1 MTNSTTDYR
10 ISAHVAER
18 IRDGGDTLAA
28 SQAVIADIVTQR
40 LQSHH
45 RDAMDAIANDTL
57 LTSWLE
63 LAPPIVSM
71 TLASDEPIELD
82 VGIVQQMT
90 DDLVTLG
97 IRAFA
102 ERYNN
107 ADLIEMYDSVAATGP
122 TQDGAHG

>member
-1 MTNSTTDYR
+1 MTGATSDYR
-10 ISAHVAER
+10 ISPHVAEQ
-18 IRDGGDTLAA
+18 IRQGGDTLSA

-45 RDAMDAIANDTL
+45 RDTMDAIANDTL

-71 TLASDEPIELD
+71 TLASDQPIELD

-90 DDLVTLG
+90 DDLVVLG

-107 ADLIEMYDSVAATGP
+107 SDLVEMYDSVAATGP
-122 TQDGAHG
+122 TQDGARG

>member
-1 MTNSTTDYR
+1 MTGATPDYR
-10 ISAHVAER
+10 ISPHVAKQ
-18 IRDGGDTLAA
+18 IRLGGDTLSA

-71 TLASDEPIELD
+71 TLASDAPIELD

-90 DDLVTLG
+90 DDLVALG

-107 ADLIEMYDSVAATGP
+107 ADLVEMYDSVAATGP
-122 TQDGAHG
+122 IQDGARG

>member
-1 MTNSTTDYR
+1 MTNSKTDYR
-10 ISAHVAER
+10 ISAHVAEQ
-18 IRDGGDTLAA
+18 IRQGGDTLAA

-45 RDAMDAIANDTL
+45 RDTMDAIANDTL

-82 VGIVQQMT
+82 VGVVQQMT
-90 DDLVTLG
+90 DDLVALG

-107 ADLIEMYDSVAATGP
+107 TDLVEMYDSIAATRP
-122 TQDGAHG
+122 TDGDDRG